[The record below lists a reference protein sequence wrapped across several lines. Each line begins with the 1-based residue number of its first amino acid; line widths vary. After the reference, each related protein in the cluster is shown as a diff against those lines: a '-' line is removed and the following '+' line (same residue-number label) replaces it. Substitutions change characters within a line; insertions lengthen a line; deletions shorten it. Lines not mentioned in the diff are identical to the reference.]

1 MVPASG
7 KKHLVP
13 AVTKITGE
21 PAVLV
26 IGVPRSSQSGNHVDQ
41 ISKENH
47 KQHSKLESKSESES
61 ESDSASEPEFDPCF
75 GEWLKG
81 RKVRKLFG
89 DAYYL
94 GTVVRYDAEA
104 NWYQVE
110 YEDGDMEDL
119 YWHELEEVLVPLDIS
134 IPLKDLALQHSYWGK
149 TISRSGKKRG
159 RPRKNDSINVNTDI
173 VSGVNDLTL
182 VPVKVEYAQQP
193 LVTSSKRGRKPKG
206 NVNGTNSAK
215 SEENL
220 VIAVVKEEV
229 SAAIKHPGRK
239 KEFNRRRAMTT
250 AEAERQKRKE
260 QQSQYRKPSAV

>member
-7 KKHLVP
+7 EQHLVS

-26 IGVPRSSQSGNHVDQ
+26 IGVPRSSHNGNHVDQ
-41 ISKENH
+41 ISKENLKPH
-47 KQHSKLESKSESES
+47 PKLESESES
-61 ESDSASEPEFDPCF
+61 ESASEPEFDPCF

-81 RKVRKLFG
+81 RKVRKFFG
-89 DAYYL
+89 DAYYS
-94 GTVVRYDAEA
+94 GTVVRYDAAA
-104 NWYQVE
+104 NWYRVE

-134 IPLKDLALQHSYWGK
+134 IPLKDLALQHCYWGK
-149 TISRSGKKRG
+149 SISRSGKKRG
-159 RPRKNDSINVNTDI
+159 RPRKNNSTSGNTDI
-173 VSGVNDLTL
+173 VNGVNDLTL
-182 VPVKVEYAQQP
+182 VPVKVEYAEQP

-206 NVNGTNSAK
+206 NANSTNFAK

-220 VIAVVKEEV
+220 AIAVVKEEI
-229 SAAIKHPGRK
+229 SATIKHPGRK
-239 KEFNRRRAMTT
+239 REINRRGAMTT

-260 QQSQYRKPSAV
+260 QQSRYRKPSAI